1 MSLQAELASELDAA
15 RDLVAT
21 MSTAC
26 ARRNAAILA
35 PMITIVRGFRTVIQA
50 RDGSGGTKV
59 TLDLEAATRMLGK
72 VLGR

>member
-1 MSLQAELASELDAA
+1 
-15 RDLVAT
+15 
-21 MSTAC
+21 
-26 ARRNAAILA
+26 
-35 PMITIVRGFRTVIQA
+35 MITIVRGFRTVIQA